1 MKAVNI
7 ISIIGGGA
15 IAVGNPILLIGKY

>member
-15 IAVGNPILLIGKY
+15 IAVRKPILLIG